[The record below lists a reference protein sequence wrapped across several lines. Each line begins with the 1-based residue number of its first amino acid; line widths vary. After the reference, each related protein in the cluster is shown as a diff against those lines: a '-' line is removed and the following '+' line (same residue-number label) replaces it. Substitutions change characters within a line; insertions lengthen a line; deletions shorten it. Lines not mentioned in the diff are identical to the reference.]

1 MKQSESPFPAFGFY
15 KCMCEAQCS
24 YDCEKSSYDAV
35 FDDNIDLSKN
45 PYGTYTCEKD
55 NLVMI
60 ICTSIFVPLGVAGIA
75 AGVYFFF
82 FHESSEVAPVET
94 DNELASTKSTEDSQ
108 VEEDK
113 EETHSEIGK

>member
-1 MKQSESPFPAFGFY
+1 VG
-15 KCMCEAQCS
+15 
-24 YDCEKSSYDAV
+24 
-35 FDDNIDLSKN
+35 
-45 PYGTYTCEKD
+45 YTCEKD

-94 DNELASTKSTEDSQ
+94 DNELASTRTTEQ
-108 VEEDK
+108 NKVEEDK
-113 EETHSEIGK
+113 EETHSEIAKDN